1 MAKKAYVNSR
11 DVTRQIDDITNQLE
25 LGRVEAFLP
34 QMDRRPMNGREMR
47 VIEYLAAMDSKIV
60 ESGEALRDRL
70 RDVPN
75 GWRQWRLMA
84 STLSRL
90 LVQLYDLMPVKNLRH
105 IQNICNHGEVLIRV
119 RPASRVPEYMLVNE
133 DDLRIMVNAS
143 MAAECAICLKDGKEI
158 ERCPL
163 RRAMLNIAPPY
174 DDPPT
179 GCGYR
184 DVALTSELGKYI

>member
-1 MAKKAYVNSR
+1 
-11 DVTRQIDDITNQLE
+11 
-25 LGRVEAFLP
+25 
-34 QMDRRPMNGREMR
+34 MR

-60 ESGEALRDRL
+60 ESGDAMRNRL
-70 RDVPN
+70 RDIPN

-90 LVQLYDLMPVKNLRH
+90 LAQLYDLMPIKNLHH
-105 IQNICNHGEVLIRV
+105 IQNIRAHGEVLIRMQ
-119 RPASRVPEYMLVNE
+119 PASRVPQYTLVNE
-133 DDLRIMVNAS
+133 DDLRILVNTS

-158 ERCPL
+158 DRCPL
-163 RRAMLNIAPPY
+163 RRAMLSIAPPY

-184 DVALTSELGKYI
+184 DVALASEYGKYM